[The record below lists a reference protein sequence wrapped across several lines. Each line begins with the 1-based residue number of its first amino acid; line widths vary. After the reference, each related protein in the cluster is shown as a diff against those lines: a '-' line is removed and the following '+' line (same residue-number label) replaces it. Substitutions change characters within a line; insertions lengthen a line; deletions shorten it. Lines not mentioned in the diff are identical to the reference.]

1 MAYETKTNYCCK
13 NLENYNN
20 RRKRKIVQILDGQV
34 IKIFESLASVNDAGF
49 DFGLVG
55 KVARG
60 ERSHHKGYQFKYID

>member
-1 MAYETKTNYCCK
+1 MYKTKTNYDTT
-13 NLENYNN
+13 NLFNYNE
-20 RRKRKIVQILDGQV
+20 RRKRKVAQILDGQV
-34 IKIFESLASVNDAGF
+34 IKVFESLVSVTDAGF